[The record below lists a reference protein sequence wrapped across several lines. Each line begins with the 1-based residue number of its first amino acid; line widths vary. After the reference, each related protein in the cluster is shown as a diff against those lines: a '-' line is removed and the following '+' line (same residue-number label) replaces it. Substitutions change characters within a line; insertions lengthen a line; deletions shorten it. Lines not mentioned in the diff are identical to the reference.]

1 MGSHLNE
8 WGSGNWLFTNNDTSS
23 FGKGLINWTNGI
35 IWGLDLNQEDWLLES
50 WSSGKL
56 TSVKNSSGGWDD
68 LTTTSMDSIGMEGNI
83 IDVESDSSHVLV
95 TKDTFLGSPLESSF
109 VRILD
114 FTQELDTLSGF
125 NEEIWSIV
133 IWSESPNLKS
143 IRFFPVEFFDEDL
156 CSFLG
161 IGFKSTFSRL
171 DLITQ
176 FIRKWEGLHEKSV
189 MLVWGFG
196 EAHLG

>member
-1 MGSHLNE
+1 MCFHLNE
-8 WGSGNWLFTNNDTSS
+8 WGSSNWLFTNNDTSS
-23 FGKGLINWTNGI
+23 LGKGLINWTNGI

-50 WSSGKL
+50 WHSGKL

-83 IDVESDSSHVLV
+83 IDVESNSSHVLV

-125 NEEIWSIV
+125 NEQVWSIV
-133 IWSESPNLKS
+133 IWSESPNLLS
-143 IRFFPVEFFDEDL
+143 ISFFP
-156 CSFLG
+156 
-161 IGFKSTFSRL
+161 SRIL
-171 DLITQ
+171 RRGSLISPWN
-176 FIRKWEGLHEKSV
+176 RL
-189 MLVWGFG
+189 
-196 EAHLG
+196 